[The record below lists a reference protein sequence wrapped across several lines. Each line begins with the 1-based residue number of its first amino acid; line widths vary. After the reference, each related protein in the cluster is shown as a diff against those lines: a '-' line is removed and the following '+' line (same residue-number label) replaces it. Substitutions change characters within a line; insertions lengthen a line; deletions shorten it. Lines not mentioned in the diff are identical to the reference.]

1 VSQRLA
7 GGGAARPTNGTADP
21 IGQLRKEMG
30 FWDVLLFNI
39 ATVLGPRWIAA
50 AAHNGTSSISLW
62 LIAAIFFFVPTA
74 MVINELSSR
83 FPEEGGLYMWAK
95 EAFGDFHGFIAGWNY
110 WIYTVFYF
118 PGLLLASAAMSA
130 YIVGESGAALAQERA
145 FLLIVSL
152 ALLLV
157 AVILNIIGLNV
168 GKWLQ
173 NAGGVSTYAP
183 LLILVAVAAMVGL
196 RHGGVTH
203 FTRASILP
211 VWNWDTVNFWSQI
224 AFAFTGLELVS
235 AMSAEVRDPRRTL
248 PRAVFGAGALIALMY
263 IAGTVAVLVLMP
275 AAEVSAT
282 AGVFHAI
289 TRGAIALKIGVLGI
303 VAAILV
309 TLGNAGGVGSTVAG
323 IARVPFVVGLDRY
336 LPKAFGKIHPRWKT
350 PYVSIIV
357 QAVVS
362 GAILLVS
369 QINESTRGAYQG
381 LVDVAIILYFIPF
394 LYMYAAAIK
403 LASRKDR
410 AENPHAVLI
419 PGGKVG
425 VWLASGTAFL
435 ITLLSIIV
443 SIVPPGETTNRLV
456 FLVKVIGST
465 LAALALGLFLYY
477 RGLRVKAREQA
488 ATSAAD

>member
-1 VSQRLA
+1 
-7 GGGAARPTNGTADP
+7 
-21 IGQLRKEMG
+21 MG

-62 LIAAIFFFVPTA
+62 VIAALFFFVPTA

-83 FPEEGGLYMWAK
+83 FPEEGGLYVWAK
-95 EAFGDFHGFIAGWNY
+95 EAFGDFHGFVAGWNY

-130 YIVGESGAALAQERA
+130 YIIGEGGGALAQNRT
-145 FLLIVSL
+145 FLLLVSL
-152 ALLLV
+152 GLLLV

-173 NAGGVSTYAP
+173 NAGGLSTYVP
-183 LLILVAVAAMVGL
+183 LLILASIAAILGL
-196 RHGGVTH
+196 RHGSMTP
-203 FTRASILP
+203 FTWANIWP

-248 PRAVFGAGALIALMY
+248 PRAVFAAGALIALMY
-263 IAGTVAVLVLMP
+263 IVGTISVLVLVP
-275 AAEVSAT
+275 PPEVSPT
-282 AGVFHAI
+282 SGVFHAI
-289 TRGAIALKIGVLGI
+289 TAGAIALKLGFVGI
-303 VAAILV
+303 LAAILV
-309 TLGNAGGVGSTVAG
+309 TVGNAGGVGSTVAG
-323 IARVPFVVGLDRY
+323 VARVPFVVGIDRY
-336 LPKAFGKIHPRWKT
+336 LPAAFGKIHPRWKT

-362 GAILLVS
+362 GAILLLSQVS
-369 QINESTRGAYQG
+369 ETTRGAYQG

-403 LASRKDR
+403 LAGRKDR
-410 AENPHAVLI
+410 LENPHAVLI
-419 PGGKVG
+419 PGGKPG
-425 VWLASGTAFL
+425 VWLASGIAFAV
-435 ITLLSIIV
+435 TLLSIIV
-443 SIVPPGETTNRLV
+443 SVLPPGDTANRGL
-456 FLVKVIGST
+456 FLIKVVGST
-465 LAALALGLFLYY
+465 LGALALGLTLYY
-477 RGLRVKAREQA
+477 RGVQA
-488 ATSAAD
+488 KKKEAHALGG